1 MSFSK
6 SILSAAAIA
15 LMVGTPAFAAEH
27 HHHLEQR
34 AMVTQFVYQTILV
47 DQDGNPITENKVAT
61 TPPAPATSDATPSTT
76 TTPES
81 SSSAPAVTEA
91 NKNAEET
98 SASLTYAPTTT
109 SSSSSS
115 STSSSSSSSSTSSSS
130 SSSSSTSSSAPS
142 STGSSSGG
150 ILGDLSYEETPNTF
164 EDGTIDCSDF
174 PEGNGV
180 IGLNWLGHGGWSGI
194 QFASGDDTRSGDS
207 CTEGAFC
214 SYACQPGM
222 SKTQWPSSQ
231 PSNGV
236 SIGGLKCKNGKLYRT
251 NSDEDTLCKW
261 GVGSAVVKS
270 ELSKDVAICRTDYPG
285 TENMV
290 LPTVA
295 KAGSE
300 VPLTVVNEHSYYRW
314 QGGLTSAQYYAN
326 NAGVSVE
333 DGCTWSTSGSGK
345 GNWAPI
351 NFGAG
356 MTGGKSWL
364 ALIPNPNN
372 RSPANYNVKIV
383 GTEGSNVI
391 GKCVY
396 ENGKF
401 NGGDDGCTVTVSSG
415 QAQYVLYN

>member
-6 SILSAAAIA
+6 SILSAAAIS

-47 DQDGNPITENKVAT
+47 DQYGNPITENKVAT
-61 TPPAPATSDATPSTT
+61 TPPAPATSAEPSTT

-81 SSSAPAVTEA
+81 SSTAPAVTEA

-98 SASLTYAPTTT
+98 SSSLSVAPTTT

-115 STSSSSSSSSTSSSS
+115 SSSSTPAPSSSS
-130 SSSSSTSSSAPS
+130 SSSSSTSSAAS
-142 STGSSSGG
+142 STGTASGG
-150 ILGDLSYEETPNTF
+150 LLGDLSENATPDSF
-164 EDGTIDCSDF
+164 QDGTIDCSDF

-180 IGLNWLGHGGWSGI
+180 INLEWLGFGGWSGI
-194 QFASGDDTRSGDS
+194 QFASGDDTSSGNS
-207 CTEGAFC
+207 CTEGAYC

-222 SKTQWPSSQ
+222 SKTQWPSTQ

-236 SIGGLKCKNGKLYRT
+236 SVGGLKCQNGKLYRT
-251 NSDEDTLCKW
+251 NTDVDTLCAW
-261 GVGSAVVKS
+261 GVGSAVIKS
-270 ELSKDVAICRTDYPG
+270 ELSQDVAICRTDYPG

-300 VPLTVVNEHSYYRW
+300 VPLTVVNENSYYRW
-314 QGGLTSAQYYAN
+314 QGGLTSAQYYVN

-333 DGCTWSTSGSGK
+333 DGCVWSNAGTGK

-372 RSPANYNVKIV
+372 RSPANFNVKIV
-383 GTEGSNVI
+383 GTSGSDVI
-391 GKCVY
+391 GECVY

-401 NGGDDGCTVTVSSG
+401 NGSDDGCTVTVSSG
-415 QAQYVLYN
+415 QAYYVLYN